1 MVKMKA
7 DLKKNRPLK
16 NIKDYFKNKA
26 VTILITVTMIIIVDA
41 FKIPNPAIVCLIGV
55 VFSAFIGG
63 YIYGSISGIITFV
76 YCAYFFSDNHSI
88 IYYNNE
94 NEYKLL
100 VIVLAL
106 VTMVFMVGALKKS
119 VDNHTKEL
127 EIANSKLME
136 LSITDELTG
145 LYNYRHFINTLNKE
159 WGRSLRNKS
168 SISIAII
175 DIDFFKK
182 YNDYYGHHAG
192 NECLSQVAEI
202 IKKQL
207 NRPTDFAARYGGE
220 EFAIILT
227 DTEAD
232 GAKLVMKKVHSE
244 ITNHRIEN
252 KASDQFSF
260 LTVSIG
266 VATIIPEKNQTF
278 EMLIKQ
284 ADIELYNA
292 KRSGRNAVLQYV
304 KTA

>member
-1 MVKMKA
+1 MVKMKV

-192 NECLSQVAEI
+192 NEWV
-202 IKKQL
+202 
-207 NRPTDFAARYGGE
+207 
-220 EFAIILT
+220 
-227 DTEAD
+227 
-232 GAKLVMKKVHSE
+232 
-244 ITNHRIEN
+244 
-252 KASDQFSF
+252 
-260 LTVSIG
+260 
-266 VATIIPEKNQTF
+266 
-278 EMLIKQ
+278 
-284 ADIELYNA
+284 
-292 KRSGRNAVLQYV
+292 
-304 KTA
+304 